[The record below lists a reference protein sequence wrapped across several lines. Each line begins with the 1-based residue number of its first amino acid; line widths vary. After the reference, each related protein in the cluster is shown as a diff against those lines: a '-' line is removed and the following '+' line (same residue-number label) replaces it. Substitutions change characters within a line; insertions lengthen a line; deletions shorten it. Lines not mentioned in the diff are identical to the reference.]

1 MSGTGA
7 RHVNTA
13 EEARSLAAHLLD
25 GSRLRP
31 CVVVSTAAGQAEP
44 YADVDKILTDVGD
57 LGEVYVLATGEASWA
72 FSNEMP
78 QKTQVYGGASRGY
91 PVDLSWRDDPLR
103 SPLRFAY
110 GRADRERVTDLLVG
124 DALAMALSAGLVE
137 RHRAGAPTMPAAGEV
152 LGVTGNRAIV
162 TTDRGTGSIV
172 PELTVEGVPAERLF
186 RKGMRVAGQWD
197 SRERR
202 LDVAASLI
210 VRADLLRGYSPGR
223 QVLGRITRL
232 DDGGCHI
239 ELVPHVKIFVPA
251 ARAVASGDT
260 RLTSVMSLGE
270 VVRVSVVAVGE
281 STGKGWQ
288 LSLIDVDPD
297 ESPYAVALLPEG
309 PPWLELPSRVAEA
322 PEAPEVELPASLMPV
337 PASPAPESEFE
348 ALLLERD
355 ELLERL
361 SQMERRTDRL
371 DTERE
376 RLRTSLREAQN
387 ALVGER
393 RRGAGFREAA
403 ERAENDRS
411 LFADPLEQLD
421 FEIRLAWARRIPA
434 AEKRARPLAIYHVG
448 PDFLSSL
455 AEINGVDR
463 TKVVD
468 VIVEVLTGL
477 VHELSGRD
485 SHQLRTDTG
494 GNSSFVH
501 RPDGATCWRVAL
513 QQQTPQAR
521 RLHYWQ
527 MSDKSVELSSVRNHD
542 DFRP

>member
-13 EEARSLAAHLLD
+13 QEARLLAAHLLD

-31 CVVVSTAAGQAEP
+31 CVVVSRAAGQAKA

-57 LGEVYVLATGEASWA
+57 LAEVYVLATGEASWA
-72 FSNEMP
+72 FSKEMP
-78 QKTQVYGGASRGY
+78 EKTQVYGGASRVY
-91 PVDLSWRDDPLR
+91 PVDLSWQDDPLR

-110 GRADRERVTDLLVG
+110 GHADGERVTDLLVG
-124 DALAMALSAGLVE
+124 DALAMALSAGLIE
-137 RHRAGAPTMPAAGEV
+137 RHRAEAPTIPATGEV

-162 TTDRGTGSIV
+162 ATDRGTGSIV
-172 PELTVEGVPAERLF
+172 PELTVEGVLAERLF

-210 VRADLLRGYSPGR
+210 GRADLLRGYSPGR
-223 QVLGRITRL
+223 QVLGQVTRL
-232 DDGGCHI
+232 DDGGCHV
-239 ELVPHVKIFVPA
+239 ELVPGVKIFVA
-251 ARAVASGDT
+251 AERAVAIRDT

-270 VVRVSVVAVGE
+270 VVRASVLAVGE
-281 STGKGWQ
+281 PTGKGWQ

-297 ESPYAVALLPEG
+297 AGPYAVALLPDG
-309 PPWLELPSRVAEA
+309 PPWLELPSRAPEA
-322 PEAPEVELPASLMPV
+322 PEPPEVELPAALLPLT
-337 PASPAPESEFE
+337 AAPAPDTEFD

-361 SQMERRTDRL
+361 SQMERRANSLDR
-371 DTERE
+371 ERA

-387 ALVGER
+387 AVDGER
-393 RRGAGFREAA
+393 RRGAEFREAA
-403 ERAENDRS
+403 QRAENDQN

-434 AEKRARPLAIYHVG
+434 AEKRVRPLANYHVG
-448 PDFLSSL
+448 KEFLSSL
-455 AEINGVDR
+455 AEVDGLDR

-477 VHELSGRD
+477 VHDLPGRD

-494 GNSSFVH
+494 GNSPPVY

-521 RLHYWQ
+521 RLHFWQ
-527 MSDKSVELSSVRNHD
+527 LPNKSVELSSVRNHD